1 VGLEGRELVKRYA
14 GRAVVDRLSLV
25 VEPGRIAGLL
35 GPNGAGKTTTFS
47 LMMGFMSADHG
58 RVLLDGK
65 DISDLPFYRRAR
77 LGIGY
82 LPQEPSVFTKATVRQ
97 NLEMALEGAQDAAAR
112 RERLLEEFHLVEL
125 AGQLAGSLSSGER
138 RRLEIARS
146 LAKSPRYILLDEPFS
161 GIDPISIADLQ
172 ADVEDLV
179 AGFQAGKRLGLM
191 IRSEKANECYSTQ
204 FMVSLFEEEGDKV
217 FEVRQ
222 AVLGHLQ
229 QGGNPTPFDRI
240 LATRLAKR
248 CVERLIDEAEA
259 GNAAALAVGLK
270 DGRVE
275 FSGLEE
281 LKRQVDVR
289 LQRPKE
295 QWWMELRSIARLLA
309 QPGPSGQL
317 ASDG

>member
-97 NLEMALEGAQDAAAR
+97 NLEMALEGAPDAAAR
-112 RERLLEEFHLVEL
+112 RESLIEEFHLQPL

-146 LAKSPRYILLDEPFS
+146 LAKAPRYVLLDEPFS

-172 ADVEDLV
+172 GE
-179 AGFQAGKRLGLM
+179 
-191 IRSEKANECYSTQ
+191 IRALKERGIGVVITDHN
-204 FMVSLFEEEGDKV
+204 
-217 FEVRQ
+217 VRDTLSITDF
-222 AVLGHLQ
+222 AY
-229 QGGNPTPFDRI
+229 
-240 LATRLAKR
+240 
-248 CVERLIDEAEA
+248 LIDRGRLVTSGAPTAIVNDPAARRVYLGEA
-259 GNAAALAVGLK
+259 
-270 DGRVE
+270 
-275 FSGLEE
+275 F
-281 LKRQVDVR
+281 
-289 LQRPKE
+289 
-295 QWWMELRSIARLLA
+295 
-309 QPGPSGQL
+309 QP
-317 ASDG
+317 